1 LSAGEDE
8 GSSLSAEAGAL
19 LDNPREYIRGIVAT
33 FVVSSVLSVV
43 TFAVSTG
50 IDIWESLRSSLSRA
64 GGAVTGDV
72 SSLWA
77 SAAELV
83 ALPIRIS
90 GDLAASAGVFAP
102 LVAAGAFALTAAI
115 SGAIVWLIYRLVIPT

>member
-1 LSAGEDE
+1 MPDGEGE
-8 GSSLSAEAGAL
+8 TRSLGEEAGAL
-19 LDNPREYIRGIVAT
+19 LDNPRGYIRGIVAT
-33 FVVSSVLSVV
+33 FVVGSFLSVV
-43 TFAVSTG
+43 TFVVSTG

-72 SSLWA
+72 SSVW
-77 SAAELV
+77 SVAADLV

-102 LVAAGAFALTAAI
+102 LVAAGSFALTAAI